1 MTPDEIQRSIEFLLQ
16 QQSLFSSDLQ
26 KIEGQIGSLLSAMTA
41 ITGFVGELTR
51 AQKRT
56 EESLAETN
64 VKLAE
69 TNVRLAQ
76 TNERVSELAE
86 RVDAFIVYVEKY
98 IESQNGKRQ

>member
-16 QQSLFSSDLQ
+16 QQSMFSADLQ
-26 KIEGQIGSLLSAMTA
+26 KIEDQIGSLLSAMTA
-41 ITGFVGELTR
+41 ITGFVGEIAR

-64 VKLAE
+64 I
-69 TNVRLAQ
+69 
-76 TNERVSELAE
+76 RVSELAE
-86 RVDAFIVYVEKY
+86 RLDAFITYVEKY